1 MEEETA
7 RNLTAGSGGCRPGL
21 GDRGVGHGRGAGHG
35 CGVVHGR
42 GAGHGHGA
50 GHVRGVGHGRGAG
63 GTRRGLERLLWTGWT
78 PGGRIFI
85 GVNF

>member
-7 RNLTAGSGGCRPGL
+7 RNLTAGSGGPRP
-21 GDRGVGHGRGAGHG
+21 GHGRGAGQ
-35 CGVVHGR
+35 GR
-42 GAGHGHGA
+42 GAG
-50 GHVRGVGHGRGAG
+50 RGRGAFHGRVAG
-63 GTRRGLERLLWTGWT
+63 GTKKGLERLLWTGWT

>member
-7 RNLTAGSGGCRPGL
+7 RNLTAGSGGPRPGL
-21 GDRGVGHGRGAGHG
+21 GACGAGHL
-35 CGVVHGR
+35 R
-42 GAGHGHGA
+42 GA
-50 GHVRGVGHGRGAG
+50 GHGRGAG

-78 PGGRIFI
+78 PAGRIFI

>member
-7 RNLTAGSGGCRPGL
+7 RNLTAGSGGPRPGL
-21 GDRGVGHGRGAGHG
+21 GGRGAGHL
-35 CGVVHGR
+35 R
-42 GAGHGHGA
+42 GAG
-50 GHVRGVGHGRGAG
+50 RGRGAG

-85 GVNF
+85 GVDF

>member
-21 GDRGVGHGRGAGHG
+21 GARGAGHGRGAGH
-35 CGVVHGR
+35 VR
-42 GAGHGHGA
+42 GAGA
-50 GHVRGVGHGRGAG
+50 GHGRGAG
-63 GTRRGLERLLWTGWT
+63 GRRRGLERLLWTGWT

-85 GVNF
+85 GVDF

>member
-7 RNLTAGSGGCRPGL
+7 RDLTAGSGGCRPGL
-21 GDRGVGHGRGAGHG
+21 GAPRPGLGGRGAGQ
-35 CGVVHGR
+35 GR
-42 GAGHGHGA
+42 GA
-50 GHVRGVGHGRGAG
+50 GHGRGAG